1 MEKNHL
7 SMPHLKVDCSDQKT
21 DFFFPGASLV
31 VVIHNRMHE
40 RCCTFMPKDITSPF
54 CLNG

>member
-21 DFFFPGASLV
+21 DFFFSWGQFSSSNSQSYA
-31 VVIHNRMHE
+31 
-40 RCCTFMPKDITSPF
+40 
-54 CLNG
+54 